1 MGIVISVMFFI
12 SIIILVTGMQQL
24 NRKPNAFGIVF
35 LFLFNLLILGVA
47 CRFLYTFV
55 YTFFRGNNIT
65 ISSFKTRETSI
76 QGF

>member
-12 SIIILVTGMQQL
+12 SIIILVTGMQRP

-35 LFLFNLLILGVA
+35 FFLFNLLILGA